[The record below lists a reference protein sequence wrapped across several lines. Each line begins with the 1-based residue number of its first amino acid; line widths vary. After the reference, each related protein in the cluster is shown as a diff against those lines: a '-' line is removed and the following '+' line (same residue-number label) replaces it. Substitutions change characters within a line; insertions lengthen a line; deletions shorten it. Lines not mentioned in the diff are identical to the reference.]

1 MYGTGKKNL
10 YFNIGDESDTV
21 TNLPRCQ
28 ITQEE
33 NKCSYPARQRPTKDK

>member
-1 MYGTGKKNL
+1 MGQERRICIFILGMKV
-10 YFNIGDESDTV
+10 ITV

-33 NKCSYPARQRPTKDK
+33 NKCSYPARQRPTEDK